1 MKGER
6 YAKAAVSQLPFQVG
20 TGSWKPMPRLPE
32 TDRGHPHDAGDSAR
46 RSTASSWGLEIA
58 MTWAEA
64 EALIRGEV
72 PAGVQD
78 ACIGLVMDMR
88 GYR

>member
-1 MKGER
+1 M
-6 YAKAAVSQLPFQVG
+6 YAETAVPELPFQVG
-20 TGSWKPMPRLPE
+20 AGSRKPLPRLPE
-32 TDRGHPHDAGDSAR
+32 TGRGHQDDAGDSAR
-46 RSTASSWGLEIA
+46 RSTASAWGLEIA
-58 MTWAEA
+58 MTWDEA

-78 ACIGLVMDMR
+78 ACIGIAMDMR

>member
-1 MKGER
+1 M
-6 YAKAAVSQLPFQVG
+6 YAETAVPQLPLEVG
-20 TGSWKPMPRLPE
+20 TGSRKSLPRLLE
-32 TDRGHPHDAGDSAR
+32 TDRGHQNHAGDSAR
-46 RSTASSWGLEIA
+46 RSTASAWGLEIA
-58 MTWAEA
+58 MTWDEA

-78 ACIGLVMDMR
+78 ACIGIAMDMR